1 MRIYHLFSKRKR
13 KTSHSAGQSVLNHL
27 LVNEPKHLAAND
39 SKRRRENENK
49 WYLIK

>member
-27 LVNEPKHLAAND
+27 LVNVPKHLAAND
-39 SKRRRENENK
+39 SKKKEDNEHK

>member
-13 KTSHSAGQSVLNHL
+13 KASHSAGQSVLNHL

-39 SKRRRENENK
+39 SKRRRENEHK